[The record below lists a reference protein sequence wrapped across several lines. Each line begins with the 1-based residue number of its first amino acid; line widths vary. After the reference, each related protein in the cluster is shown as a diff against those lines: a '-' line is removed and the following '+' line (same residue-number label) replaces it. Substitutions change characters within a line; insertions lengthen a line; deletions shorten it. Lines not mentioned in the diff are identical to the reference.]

1 METDKNKRHRVAEWI
16 KKARSIYMLQ
26 IQRHTSEGMK
36 KILHANR
43 NEKEAGVEK

>member
-1 METDKNKRHRVAEWI
+1 MDEKT
-16 KKARSIYMLQ
+16 RSIYMLPIRDMLQ